1 MLKNLKNLE
10 SEISSIIADKGFDYL
25 DAPIKK
31 VNSPH
36 TPVPYN
42 RDLEFSFMPS
52 EERVIKAVKEIVEY

>member
-1 MLKNLKNLE
+1 MCSMA
-10 SEISSIIADKGFDYL
+10 SEISSIIADKGFDFL

-42 RDLEFSFMPS
+42 RDLEFLFMPS
-52 EERVIKAVKEIVEY
+52 EKRVIEAVKEIVNY